1 MAAWIRQNELSLAA
15 TERTSQLIQ
24 SSDFGTGMG
33 LLSSHLTLT
42 SGHALRRRA
51 RMLLLLT
58 SSHVSA
64 GSARPARL
72 VSSLPARLRC
82 ESVKGSSWQPPRC
95 TAFSHHHRQVAS
107 QCPDDMRWGVTAQ
120 HGAPGLPCTQHCGL
134 YTPVCDAAADL
145 YASLLGQ
152 VGSLWQTKQA
162 AYDIW
167 ASPAAT
173 VSAKTALHAC
183 RDSASDPTCQKAPVH
198 MSGLRRHWPG
208 STGNAASAEQAA
220 PRTGGRARSRARCRD
235 RLRRAG

>member
-1 MAAWIRQNELSLAA
+1 
-15 TERTSQLIQ
+15 
-24 SSDFGTGMG
+24 
-33 LLSSHLTLT
+33 
-42 SGHALRRRA
+42 
-51 RMLLLLT
+51 MLLLLT

-82 ESVKGSSWQPPRC
+82 ESVMGSSWQPPRC

-167 ASPAAT
+167 HPLLPQFRQRPPCMHAVILPVTLPAQRPLYICPASVATGRAAQAMLRVQSKRRPALAAGRAAGRAAGPGCAGRGSPRGGGCT
-173 VSAKTALHAC
+173 
-183 RDSASDPTCQKAPVH
+183 PT
-198 MSGLRRHWPG
+198 
-208 STGNAASAEQAA
+208 AASRRRAGTAGVLARARRRAAA
-220 PRTGGRARSRARCRD
+220 PRQ
-235 RLRRAG
+235 LR